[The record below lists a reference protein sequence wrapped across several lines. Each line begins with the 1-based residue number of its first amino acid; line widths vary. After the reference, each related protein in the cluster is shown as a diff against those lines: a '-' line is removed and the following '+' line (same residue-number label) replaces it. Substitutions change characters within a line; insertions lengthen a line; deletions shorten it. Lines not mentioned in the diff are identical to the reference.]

1 MVYKAP
7 HDFIHETAV
16 LLNTDRECKESIVR
30 STNNI
35 KKQGLPPTS
44 PFQRADKILNVEA
57 QLAAL
62 RIPVF
67 EYPWSGGYVPDVVQV
82 ENQMIQ
88 WAEEYGLLVSDS
100 YCRRVAH
107 ARYAWLAARC

>member
-1 MVYKAP
+1 MVYKLP
-7 HDFIHETAV
+7 HDFIPETAFFV
-16 LLNTDRECKESIVR
+16 NVDREFEESIAHP
-30 STNNI
+30 TDNI

-44 PFQRADKILNVEA
+44 QLQRADKILDVEA

-67 EYPWSGGYVPDVVQV
+67 EYPWSGGYAPDVVQV

-88 WAEEYGLLVSDS
+88 WAEEHSLSVSDS
-100 YCRRVAH
+100 YRRRVART
-107 ARYAWLAARC
+107 RYA